1 MGHQRLGDIPKT
13 QRWNTVVARVA
24 GGGGGGAG
32 AGGSVGGTAALIS
45 DVDSVASDVLDAAE
59 QGLDA
64 AINDP
69 GLRFTFYTLT
79 QIVLAARQP
88 DWQSELASLGIH
100 LSGESSLFDLTS
112 DVQAAIDDHIQK
124 LGRRTDISEMAQK
137 AASDALTS
145 LAGPRA
151 KTLFGSGPDELKD
164 AIHELSTKKGFSRL
178 GQKFFGRFMC
188 RFLNF
193 YLSRITPQ
201 QVGSDRLANAGALS
215 DFNEALDT
223 HCQQSAGIVR
233 DFCGEWYS
241 KTEFQKGI
249 TLENT
254 SGFMAIA
261 VKKLQAELRK
271 QREDQ

>member
-13 QRWNTVVARVA
+13 QKWDAVVNKISAA
-24 GGGGGGAG
+24 GHGGG
-32 AGGSVGGTAALIS
+32 VGGPGRSSNALIS
-45 DVDSVASDVLDAAE
+45 DVDSVAAEALDAAE

-79 QIVLAARQP
+79 QIVLAAQRT
-88 DWQSELASLGIH
+88 DWLSELLSLGIH
-100 LSGESSLFDLTS
+100 LSADSSLFDLTS
-112 DVQAAIDDHIQK
+112 DVQAVIDDHVQQ
-124 LGRRTDISEMAQK
+124 LGSRTDVGEMAQK

-145 LAGPRA
+145 LAGHRA
-151 KTLFGSGPDELKD
+151 VTLFGSGPEELKD

-201 QVGSDRLANAGALS
+201 QVGSDRLANARAVS
-215 DFNEALDT
+215 EFNEALDA
-223 HCQQSAGIVR
+223 HCHQSARIVR

-254 SGFMAIA
+254 SGFLAIA

-271 QREDQ
+271 QREGL